1 MEVREE
7 TNMLAI
13 GMAVAVMNLNTII
26 KKYERGENMQSLYF
40 LFLKKCTKMMKSLFF
55 FFIITISLFLSGG
68 IFKKKWNIQVNIHQN
83 EVINNNFLNKSR
95 TLSTYFFFFENIWL
109 NLYLEAVVVIHL
121 ESKESP
127 NFIPKTPYGFILGT
141 SFLASKYGV

>member
-1 MEVREE
+1 MDFHVSKIWKILKHFARAFHQAYTFYFWGVE

-55 FFIITISLFLSGG
+55 FIITISLFLSGG
-68 IFKKKWNIQVNIHQN
+68 IFLKKKWNIQVNIHQN

-95 TLSTYFFFFENIWL
+95 TLSTYFFFEN
-109 NLYLEAVVVIHL
+109 
-121 ESKESP
+121 
-127 NFIPKTPYGFILGT
+127 
-141 SFLASKYGV
+141 LA

>member
-1 MEVREE
+1 MLMMEVREE

-55 FFIITISLFLSGG
+55 FIITISLFLSGG
-68 IFKKKWNIQVNIHQN
+68 IFKKKM
-83 EVINNNFLNKSR
+83 K
-95 TLSTYFFFFENIWL
+95 YPGK
-109 NLYLEAVVVIHL
+109 Y
-121 ESKESP
+121 SP
-127 NFIPKTPYGFILGT
+127 K
-141 SFLASKYGV
+141 